1 MDNPQTITLH
11 GGPCN
16 KAQVENHDQDIVRM
30 SIASP
35 YDTKN
40 DKPMPN
46 AITGTAI
53 YEVDKG
59 RSTAYFLDNHWHLTK
74 TDI

>member
-1 MDNPQTITLH
+1 MDKPQTITLH

-16 KAQVENHDQDIVRM
+16 KAQVEDHKQDLVRI

-40 DKPMPN
+40 DKPMPD
-46 AITGTAI
+46 AMQGTAI
-53 YEVDKG
+53 YEVDTEK
-59 RSTAYFLDNHWHLTK
+59 SVAYFLDNHWHNSPRSL
-74 TDI
+74 

>member
-1 MDNPQTITLH
+1 MDDLQTITLH

-16 KAQVENHDQDIVRM
+16 RAQVEYRGQDFVRM

-46 AITGTAI
+46 AMQGTAI
-53 YEVDKG
+53 YEVDEEK
-59 RSTAYFLDNHWHLTK
+59 SVAYFLDNHWHQAQTE
-74 TDI
+74 I

>member
-16 KAQVENHDQDIVRM
+16 KAQVENRGQDIIRI

-46 AITGTAI
+46 AMKGTAL
-53 YEVDKG
+53 YEVNEEK
-59 RSTAYFLDNHWHLTK
+59 SAAYFLDNHWHLTQ

>member
-1 MDNPQTITLH
+1 MDKPQTITLH

-16 KAQVENHDQDIVRM
+16 KAQVEDHKQDLVRI

-40 DKPMPN
+40 DKPMPD
-46 AITGTAI
+46 AIQGTAI
-53 YEVDKG
+53 YEVDKEK
-59 RSTAYFLDNHWHLTK
+59 SVAYFLDNHWHNSPRSL
-74 TDI
+74 